1 MRRCKRC
8 NLPETHETITFDD
21 EGVCVVCRS
30 HEIKAATNWG
40 ERKLQLDQ
48 LIDQYRDKGEYDCI
62 VPFSGGKDST
72 WVLWYLTSTYGI
84 KPLVVTFDHGFLRPR
99 VMENTKRTMRRL
111 GVDHHMYTPR
121 WTVVRELMT
130 QSLKDKGDFCW
141 HCHTGI
147 FAYPMWIA
155 LETKTPLVVWGE
167 QSAEYT
173 AYYTHADE
181 EEVDETRFNRI
192 NTLGITADDMR
203 LRLRGAVRDRDMRP
217 FTYPPAAALRDL
229 GVRSICLGSYVEWD
243 THAQV
248 EQIKREL
255 GWQEDEVENV
265 PPQYGYDKIECYLQG
280 VRDYLK
286 YLKRGY
292 LRPSHLAAIDLRRGR
307 ITRLE
312 AEKMI
317 AEYEGK
323 RPPSLEVFLD
333 LVEMTDSEFHET
345 ALRHVVEPWV
355 SEVPVIVGK
364 RTSDFEEWSRATS
377 KRSNR
382 SMHAAG

>member
-111 GVDHHMYTPR
+111 GVDHHVYTPR
-121 WTVVRELMT
+121 WTVVRDLMT

-203 LRLRGAVRDRDMRP
+203 LRLGAQCGTATCGHSRTRQRQRFETSASAPSASVPMSSGTPTHRSSRSSVSSVGRKMKSR
-217 FTYPPAAALRDL
+217 TYR
-229 GVRSICLGSYVEWD
+229 RSMG
-243 THAQV
+243 T
-248 EQIKREL
+248 
-255 GWQEDEVENV
+255 
-265 PPQYGYDKIECYLQG
+265 
-280 VRDYLK
+280 
-286 YLKRGY
+286 
-292 LRPSHLAAIDLRRGR
+292 
-307 ITRLE
+307 TRLS
-312 AEKMI
+312 AI
-317 AEYEGK
+317 C
-323 RPPSLEVFLD
+323 R
-333 LVEMTDSEFHET
+333 EFVT
-345 ALRHVVEPWV
+345 
-355 SEVPVIVGK
+355 
-364 RTSDFEEWSRATS
+364 TSST
-377 KRSNR
+377 
-382 SMHAAG
+382 